1 MYSWNEMGIYD
12 VPAMIDHIIEQTKQ
26 EKIFMISHSQ
36 GATSFLV
43 MASERPEYQE
53 KMIASFALA
62 PVAFLSRT
70 ENPLFQMLAPYTGDI
85 YVCFRT

>member
-1 MYSWNEMGIYD
+1 MGIYD

-36 GATSFLV
+36 GTTAFFV

-62 PVAFLSRT
+62 PVAFISNI
-70 ENPLFQMLAPYTGDI
+70 ENPLIRVLATFTEVI
-85 YVCFRT
+85 YVRFKI

>member
-1 MYSWNEMGIYD
+1 MGIYD

-36 GATSFLV
+36 GTTAFFV

-62 PVAFLSRT
+62 PVAFISNIK
-70 ENPLFQMLAPYTGDI
+70 NPLIRVLATFTEVI
-85 YVCFRT
+85 YVRSKI